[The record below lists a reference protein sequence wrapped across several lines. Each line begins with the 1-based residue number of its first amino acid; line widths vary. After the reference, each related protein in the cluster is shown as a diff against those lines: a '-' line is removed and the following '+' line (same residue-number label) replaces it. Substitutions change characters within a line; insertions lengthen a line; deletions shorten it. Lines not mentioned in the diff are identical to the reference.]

1 VQIREYV
8 AALSFSFAHHRVL
21 KSGIT
26 MNLFN
31 RIFTIISLVIL
42 AILGAATLV
51 VPGQMLQFAND
62 LANGIHVDVFGGMT
76 STARITIRIALAL
89 VFVLVIFLLLWLE
102 TRRSGARHVEVA
114 KASGGRIRIHTGDV
128 ETRIQQQVDAVSGIL
143 SSRVRVNERDRAVVA
158 MLEVVA
164 APGIDLVAKGEEV
177 AAVTRIAVQD
187 QLGLKL
193 FGKPQIT
200 MKSSK
205 AKPLPATPVAA
216 PPAART
222 DHTTGTKA

>member
-1 VQIREYV
+1 
-8 AALSFSFAHHRVL
+8 
-21 KSGIT
+21 

-31 RIFTIISLVIL
+31 RIFTIITLVAV

-51 VPGQMLQFAND
+51 LPAQMLQFAGD
-62 LANGIHVDVFGGMT
+62 LANAIHNSVFGDMAQ
-76 STARITIRIALAL
+76 TARIAIRIAIAL
-89 VFVLVIFLLLWLE
+89 VLVVVVFLLLWLE
-102 TRRSGARHVEVA
+102 TRRGGARHVDVA

-128 ETRIQQQVDAVSGIL
+128 ESRIQQQVDAVSGIL
-143 SSRVRVNERDRAVVA
+143 SSRVHVAERDRAVVA
-158 MLEVVA
+158 SLEVVS

-193 FGKPQIT
+193 YGKPQIT

-205 AKPLPATPVAA
+205 AKPLPASVVKA
-216 PPAART
+216 PPAAGT
-222 DHTTGTKA
+222 DTTSGTKA